1 MVSMM
6 LVGLVTSCHF
16 GGVPCNCCHHLS
28 PTNHFL
34 DLSPGS
40 CTFIALKRGH
50 NLCIIFLQFVRT
62 MQIDFGG
69 IQFQWASFFFLKG
82 PGELCKSCWA
92 LHLRQHPE
100 SIAFSPIANLNY
112 AVSRILNFNKFKLL
126 NSRSRSYILDP

>member
-69 IQFQWASFFFLKG
+69 IQFQWASFFFSKRAGRAVQKLLGVALKAT
-82 PGELCKSCWA
+82 PGKYSFLPDSQPELCCLS
-92 LHLRQHPE
+92 
-100 SIAFSPIANLNY
+100 NT
-112 AVSRILNFNKFKLL
+112 KFQ
-126 NSRSRSYILDP
+126 